1 MASETTFK
9 NTIGMYT
16 AETATQ
22 GSYYLLWM
30 QFVPYFVHDM
40 NEDGDNADE
49 GDNETGA
56 SWCKFKHN

>member
-1 MASETTFK
+1 
-9 NTIGMYT
+9 MYT

-22 GSYYLLWM
+22 GSYYLMWM
-30 QFVPYFVHDM
+30 EFVPYFVLDM
-40 NEDGDNADE
+40 NESNTEDD